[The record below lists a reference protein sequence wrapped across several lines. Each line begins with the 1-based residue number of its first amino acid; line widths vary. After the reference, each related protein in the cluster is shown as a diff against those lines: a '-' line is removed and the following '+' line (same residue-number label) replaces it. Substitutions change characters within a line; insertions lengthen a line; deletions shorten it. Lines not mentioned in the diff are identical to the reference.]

1 MPARTKSLLQNSGRD
16 SKIANVV
23 RRSEI
28 QNFRLGSF
36 FKCLK
41 GMLMDSKEIKKIRES
56 DIKRYVAMWDKIKK
70 PKLKNNDYLFSPYSG
85 DKAALIRDY
94 IALSKISKSYKTYFL
109 AMALEIAFEEAE
121 VSIGESLQDL
131 AHNLRMLTRSRI
143 ITAEQKLAEA
153 LFMRGLVRHGASANS
168 SFRSFAKW
176 RKLSVSNCRTAYHE
190 IQRLIK
196 SHPAPFDQSL
206 AWCGW
211 LANSKKPFPPDN
223 SKTYQA
229 FEKLCAEIKST

>member
-1 MPARTKSLLQNSGRD
+1 
-16 SKIANVV
+16 
-23 RRSEI
+23 
-28 QNFRLGSF
+28 
-36 FKCLK
+36 
-41 GMLMDSKEIKKIRES
+41 MDAKEIKKVREK
-56 DIKRYVAMWDKIKK
+56 DVKRYGQMWDKIKK
-70 PKLKNNDYLFSPYSG
+70 PKLKNNEYLWSPYSG
-85 DKAALIRDY
+85 DKAAVIRDY
-94 IALSKISKSYKTYFL
+94 IGLSKISKSYNTYFL
-109 AMALEIAFEEAE
+109 AIALEIALEEAE

-143 ITAEQKLAEA
+143 VKAELKLAEA

-168 SFRSFAKW
+168 SFRTFAKW

-196 SHPAPFDQSL
+196 AHPAPFDQQL
-206 AWCGW
+206 AGCGW

-229 FEKLCAEIKST
+229 FEKLCAEIKSTYA